1 MNKKSHYNYK
11 ILIMVILILAGLLL
25 DNPHLISTALA
36 QFSGNIYLPMVL
48 TKGSSVSAQGARI
61 NAPYFDG
68 DIPWAQTAIAWFG
81 KVTPTDNYADIRVG
95 YNNDE
100 ILIQLEI
107 FDRRLWYDVTPSIAD
122 LTNWDAVTL
131 YINTNGN
138 LGSVLDE
145 NSYKIIA
152 QLNWW
157 EERGNFQTVYRG
169 SPSGWQPS
177 SILFE
182 SITSW
187 RGDAPNNDNDD
198 RGWVVSFYIPFSE
211 LGFQSKPEDGTI
223 WGAAIELHDRD
234 DQQGSPIP
242 IKTWP
247 QIVDVNKPNTWN
259 QIHFGLPMFS
269 PPQATNLETITI
281 RHNLDGTIVG
291 DAHVGGH
298 TVCGQDYSPD
308 FFDGWGDANY
318 AGYDQINIQN
328 QADVAD
334 WPCFS
339 KFYITFPLNDIPPG
353 KTITAAEFIMY
364 QFGNSDPSQAQSSLV
379 QVLTINQEWDESTMT
394 WNNAPLAQENISQ
407 AWVDPILI
415 FPGWPGVEWRWNI
428 SRAVAQAYQAKQS
441 LRLVLYDADTAQH
454 SGKYFI
460 SSDTG
465 EWNATG
471 RPTLIVTYGDP

>member
-1 MNKKSHYNYK
+1 
-11 ILIMVILILAGLLL
+11 
-25 DNPHLISTALA
+25 
-36 QFSGNIYLPMVL
+36 
-48 TKGSSVSAQGARI
+48 
-61 NAPYFDG
+61 
-68 DIPWAQTAIAWFG
+68 
-81 KVTPTDNYADIRVG
+81 
-95 YNNDE
+95 
-100 ILIQLEI
+100 
-107 FDRRLWYDVTPSIAD
+107 
-122 LTNWDAVTL
+122 
-131 YINTNGN
+131 
-138 LGSVLDE
+138 
-145 NSYKIIA
+145 
-152 QLNWW
+152 
-157 EERGNFQTVYRG
+157 
-169 SPSGWQPS
+169 
-177 SILFE
+177 
-182 SITSW
+182 
-187 RGDAPNNDNDD
+187 
-198 RGWVVSFYIPFSE
+198 
-211 LGFQSKPEDGTI
+211 
-223 WGAAIELHDRD
+223 
-234 DQQGSPIP
+234 
-242 IKTWP
+242 
-247 QIVDVNKPNTWN
+247 
-259 QIHFGLPMFS
+259 
-269 PPQATNLETITI
+269 
-281 RHNLDGTIVG
+281 
-291 DAHVGGH
+291 
-298 TVCGQDYSPD
+298 VCGQDYWPD

-364 QFGNSDPSQAQSSLV
+364 QFGNSDPSQAQSSLI